1 MYMGLRLSAMVSSKS
16 HPLKEYSEDL
26 FFFKLSDAPIS
37 ITWME
42 IYNLQRAK
50 EEQMTTPL
58 DRNLAYPPTVYSEI
72 PST

>member
-1 MYMGLRLSAMVSSKS
+1 
-16 HPLKEYSEDL
+16 
-26 FFFKLSDAPIS
+26 
-37 ITWME
+37 ME

-58 DRNLAYPPTVYSEI
+58 DRNLAYAPTVYSEI